1 MNGLVAILQLR
12 PILSHQTR
20 RLPNR
25 SINKT
30 EFHSLRKRQIIA
42 ISKPNPGPGKL
53 LQPSNRRPPAA
64 GLADSALIVQRHR
77 HTDERHQQQ
86 HHDGQVEAHGTDG
99 ELRYQPAQQIY
110 RRIGDR
116 QNDLEDHH
124 REAARM
130 PIAAE
135 RPDELNDHA
144 RDQQQ
149 PEGEQRK
156 TNDVHKQRQL
166 EPDLS
171 DEDVTLATASAAAK
185 WQPTGSDAAP
195 PRGYLEGEEPGSA
208 VTPRPS
214 PGKAN

>member
-1 MNGLVAILQLR
+1 MNGLVAMLQLR

-42 ISKPNPGPGKL
+42 ISNPNPSRGKL
-53 LQPSNRRPPAA
+53 LQPISRRSPGQAWA
-64 GLADSALIVQRHR
+64 ESALIIQRHR

-99 ELRYQPAQQIY
+99 ELRYQPPQQVY

-116 QNDLEDHH
+116 QDDLENYDG
-124 REAARM
+124 EAAGM
-130 PIAAE
+130 PITAE
-135 RPDELNDHA
+135 GPDELNDHA

-149 PEGEQRK
+149 PEDEQRK
-156 TNDVHKQRQL
+156 TNDVHNQRQL
-166 EPDLS
+166 EPDL
-171 DEDVTLATASAAAK
+171 
-185 WQPTGSDAAP
+185 
-195 PRGYLEGEEPGSA
+195 
-208 VTPRPS
+208 
-214 PGKAN
+214 